1 MRIASAH
8 SYETTIDVLQ
18 RRQSDLSDMQ
28 TRLTSGKR
36 LLKASDDP
44 AAAARA
50 ERALAAEMRS
60 DTSQRSV
67 DASKVIMS
75 QTESALGDAGDLLQQ
90 LREALVASGN
100 ATYTDAER
108 SQLAGAMSG
117 MRQQLLGVANRSD
130 GSGSYLFGGQGSSQP
145 PFVDSPTPVGV
156 QFVGTS
162 GQLQTA
168 ADTAVPLSSD
178 GVAGWLNASTGN
190 GVFVTQSASNSVSG
204 APITGAWIDAG
215 SVTNPSAL
223 FPVADT
229 GYRVHFTSSSTYDVE
244 SYSLSSPATPPTVE
258 SSGAYQSGKAI
269 SLHGMSVTVTG
280 TPATGDQ
287 FDVAP
292 STPTLSVFDTIDA
305 AIAELKTL
313 NRTPAQRAQS
323 TADRLRDID
332 SSMASLNLARSIT
345 GGALNLID
353 SETTRLGTQKL
364 AAQTE
369 RSNAEDLDLPQALS
383 EFQNQQTGYEA
394 ALKSYSMVQKMSLFQ
409 YIGG

>member
-1 MRIASAH
+1 MRIASANG
-8 SYETTIDVLQ
+8 YETTIDVLQ
-18 RRQSDLSDMQ
+18 RRQTDLSDMQ

-50 ERALAAEMRS
+50 ERAMAAEMRS

-90 LREALVASGN
+90 VRETLVASGN

-108 SQLAGAMSG
+108 SQLAANLTS
-117 MRQQLLGVANRSD
+117 MRQQLLGVANRTD
-130 GSGSYLFGGQGSSQP
+130 GAGSYLFGGQGSSQP
-145 PFVDSPTPVGV
+145 PFVDSPAPTGV
-156 QFVGTS
+156 QFRGIT
-162 GQLQTA
+162 GQMQSPTDSPL
-168 ADTAVPLSSD
+168 PLSSD

-190 GVFVTQSASNSVSG
+190 GVFLTQSATNTVTGQPVS
-204 APITGAWIDAG
+204 GAWIDAG

-229 GYRVHFTSSSTYDVE
+229 GYRVHFTSGGAYDIE
-244 SYSLSSPATPPTVE
+244 SYSLSSPASPATVE
-258 SSGAYQSGKAI
+258 SSGVYQSGTAI
-269 SLHGMSVTVTG
+269 SIHGMAVTVTG
-280 TPATGDQ
+280 SAAAGDQ
-287 FDVAP
+287 FTIAP
-292 STPTLSVFDTIDA
+292 STPTLNVFSTIDK
-305 AIAELKTL
+305 AIADLKTGS
-313 NRTPAQRAQS
+313 RTPAQRAQS
-323 TADRLRDID
+323 TADRLRDVD
-332 SSMASLNLARSIT
+332 SAMASLNLARSAT
-345 GGALNLID
+345 GGTLNLID
-353 SETTRLGTQKL
+353 NETTRLSALKL

-369 RSNAEDLDLPQALS
+369 RSDAEDLDLPRALS

-409 YIGG
+409 YING

>member
-1 MRIASAH
+1 MRIASAQ

-67 DASKVIMS
+67 DASKVVMS

-90 LREALVASGN
+90 VREALVASGN

-108 SQLAGAMSG
+108 SQLAGAMIG

-145 PFVDSPTPVGV
+145 PFVDSPVPAGV

-190 GVFVTQSASNSVSG
+190 GVFATQSATNSVSG
-204 APITGAWIDAG
+204 GPITGAWIDAG

-229 GYRVHFTSSSTYDVE
+229 GYRVHFTSSSTYDIE
-244 SYSLSSPATPPTVE
+244 SYSLSSPATQPTVE

-287 FDVAP
+287 FNVAP

-305 AIAELKTL
+305 AIAELKTP

-332 SSMASLNLARSIT
+332 SSMASLNLARSVT

-394 ALKSYSMVQKMSLFQ
+394 ALKSYSMVQKMSLLQ

>member
-1 MRIASAH
+1 MRIASAN
-8 SYETTIDVLQ
+8 SYEATIDVLQ

-50 ERALAAEMRS
+50 ERAMAAEMRA

-90 LREALVASGN
+90 MREALVSSGN
-100 ATYTDAER
+100 ATYSDAER
-108 SQLAGAMSG
+108 SQLAASLSS

-145 PFVDSPTPVGV
+145 PFVDSPTPAGV
-156 QFVGTS
+156 QFRGTS
-162 GQLQTA
+162 GQLQTPS
-168 ADTAVPLSSD
+168 DTALPLSTD

-190 GVFVTQSASNSVSG
+190 GVFVTQSTTNSVSG
-204 APITGAWIDAG
+204 APLTGAWIDAG
-215 SVTNPSAL
+215 SVTNPSSL

-229 GYRVHFTSSSTYDVE
+229 GYRVHFTSSTAYDIE

-258 SSGAYQSGKAI
+258 SSGTYQSGTAI
-269 SLHGMSVTVTG
+269 AIHGMAVTVNG

-287 FDVAP
+287 FNVAP

-305 AIAELKTL
+305 AIAQLKTP

-323 TADRLRDID
+323 SADGLRNID
-332 SSMASLNLARSIT
+332 SSMASLNLARSAT

-353 SETTRLGTQKL
+353 NETTRLGTQKL

-409 YIGG
+409 YISG